1 MYPYE
6 IIFGLTL
13 YDILIAAGVAAA
25 ILLFSYLADKRG
37 IKKKLQS
44 LVMACTLCAL
54 AGGWFFVYFIGG
66 KFAFKKT
73 ENPRYYLT
81 EFFTVADIA
90 ACCVCAAHALGR
102 FGCLFAGCCHGKVYA
117 EKRPFTVPLLTL
129 SVNGEVL
136 WTEYT
141 VPVQLY
147 EALFLLALGT
157 IFFFRAL
164 RKKTY
169 GLPLYLALY
178 GAWRFCIEFARAD
191 DRGATVVSFLSP
203 SQLVALLLI
212 AVAAA
217 VFYTERR
224 CLKLRRKE
232 EDEPF

>member
-54 AGGWFFVYFIGG
+54 AGGWFFAVLTQSFYNYLETGVFTRGGMTFYGGFVGGAACFLPVYFIGG
-66 KFAFKKT
+66 KIAFKKT
-73 ENPRYYLT
+73 DNPRYYLT

-136 WTEYT
+136 RTEYT

-164 RKKTY
+164 RKKRTVCRCI
-169 GLPLYLALY
+169 
-178 GAWRFCIEFARAD
+178 WRCTARGVFA
-191 DRGATVVSFLSP
+191 
-203 SQLVALLLI
+203 
-212 AVAAA
+212 
-217 VFYTERR
+217 
-224 CLKLRRKE
+224 
-232 EDEPF
+232 